1 MKRRRNFKNM
11 FIMMLCYV
19 VLCYVMLY
27 YVILCCYITYLCN
40 YCLCLTLTY
49 KNRLYFLKQTF
60 VGSLYKTHAM
70 TLPSGQWSKL
80 SS

>member
-27 YVILCCYITYLCN
+27 YVILCYITYLCN